1 MAKRFRQTSQ
11 KRNKERA
18 RYEKQ
23 QQKAAR
29 RLEAKQRRATAGS
42 GSGSEKGETP
52 LDLDGIQPGA
62 YLLLAQGDDTHDRA

>member
-42 GSGSEKGETP
+42 GSENGETP
-52 LDLDGIQPGA
+52 LDLDGIQPGPH
-62 YLLLAQGDDTHDRA
+62 LLLARGDDTHDRA